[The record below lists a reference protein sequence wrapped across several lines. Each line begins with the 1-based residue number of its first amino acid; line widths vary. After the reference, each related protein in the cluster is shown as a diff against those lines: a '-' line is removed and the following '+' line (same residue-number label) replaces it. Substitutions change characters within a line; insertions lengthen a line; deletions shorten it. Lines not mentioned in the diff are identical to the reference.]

1 MIVLEKYR
9 KVNERDAQKRAR
21 QQQSGNDSKSGTE
34 SLKQQSQQEALAT
47 AQYILKG
54 EENTQSS
61 GGGEKEKHL
70 KVLRKVTIES
80 AFNYYY

>member
-1 MIVLEKYR
+1 MLKSKR
-9 KVNERDAQKRAR
+9 KRDSQKRAR
-21 QQQSGNDSKSGTE
+21 QQQSGIESKFGTE